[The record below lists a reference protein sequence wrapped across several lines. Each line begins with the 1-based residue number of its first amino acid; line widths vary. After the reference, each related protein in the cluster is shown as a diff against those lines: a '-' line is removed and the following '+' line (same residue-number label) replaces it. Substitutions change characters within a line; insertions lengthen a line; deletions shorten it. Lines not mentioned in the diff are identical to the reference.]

1 MDLNQLYKFL
11 VKQNKTQNIK
21 YLQKEIKILFY

>member
-1 MDLNQLYKFL
+1 MDLNQLYKFI